1 MLASYMDRKFP
12 QFTQSCVDSCIAC
25 IESSLSEI
33 QKSESKL
40 CDLLIKFETQ
50 LHDHYKSMGNML
62 TDHALGLD
70 TKVAKCCKTLASNSC
85 SASSSVTANVV
96 QELEDI
102 GTPQEKCVVSQH
114 SWATCIKFWGWS

>member
-1 MLASYMDRKFP
+1 MCIMLYPALLTILYSFVLP
-12 QFTQSCVDSCIAC
+12 TPCCIEVDSYIAC

-70 TKVAKCCKTLASNSC
+70 TKVTKCCKTLASKSC

-102 GTPQEKCVVSQH
+102 GTPQEKRVVSQH
-114 SWATCIKFWGWS
+114 S

>member
-1 MLASYMDRKFP
+1 MR
-12 QFTQSCVDSCIAC
+12 
-25 IESSLSEI
+25 
-33 QKSESKL
+33 
-40 CDLLIKFETQ
+40 
-50 LHDHYKSMGNML
+50 NML

-70 TKVAKCCKTLASNSC
+70 TKVTKCCKTLASKSC

-114 SWATCIKFWGWS
+114 S

>member
-1 MLASYMDRKFP
+1 
-12 QFTQSCVDSCIAC
+12 
-25 IESSLSEI
+25 
-33 QKSESKL
+33 
-40 CDLLIKFETQ
+40 
-50 LHDHYKSMGNML
+50 ML

-70 TKVAKCCKTLASNSC
+70 TKATKCCKTLASNSC

-114 SWATCIKFWGWS
+114 S